1 MRISGTVRAA
11 NTAPTAL
18 NSTVTT
24 NEDTAYTFGVGDFN
38 FSDTDAGDGLASV
51 EITSLPASGKGSLML
66 DGSAVTADQVVS
78 RADIDADELVYTP
91 PANANGDDYASFGFK
106 VTWARMNF
114 SARSATVGAASGGTG
129 RGSSP
134 HLMRSMA
141 AAARLRALMAV
152 TGPWRPMVTR
162 REPFGPRH
170 WTT

>member
-106 VTWARMNF
+106 VSDGTDESASAYTMTIDVTAVNDAATGEPAISGTARVG
-114 SARSATVGAASGGTG
+114 SELTAAKGTIPARA
-129 RGSSP
+129 
-134 HLMRSMA
+134 
-141 AAARLRALMAV
+141 
-152 TGPWRPMVTR
+152 WR
-162 REPFGPRH
+162 
-170 WTT
+170 